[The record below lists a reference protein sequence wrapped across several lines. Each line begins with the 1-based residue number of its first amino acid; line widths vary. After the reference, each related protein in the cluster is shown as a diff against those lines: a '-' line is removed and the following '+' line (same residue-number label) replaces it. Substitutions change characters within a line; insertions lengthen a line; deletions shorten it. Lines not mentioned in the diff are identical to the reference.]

1 MTLYE
6 LLSFRS
12 PFDNIPLVKRN
23 FEIREKQRPA
33 LQARE
38 TRSLVLFQDL
48 MSLCWSQ
55 EPEERPN
62 MTQVREWVESPEF
75 ERLRTEVDLRDV
87 KSISCAC
94 VCRILPENEEEYI
107 AANQQDRSNI
117 TSIFAIPESF
127 DEGDADDFYDGP
139 SYGTNGFDDS
149 PPGLAGIHIPS
160 DGGTFFPP
168 KRHGTA
174 TCMLVTPSEDKLCI
188 ETDRGE
194 KIQDE
199 DDNIYQF
206 VAPRGVSGGRK
217 SAVVEDRGGDVQMQ
231 YEFDPYTQIWLC
243 GRDQRKGLLQI
254 FTYNDNNVG
263 QYVSDA
269 VYLCNLQI
277 NICQN
282 FLLTYKY
289 NIRMATA
296 YLTTYM

>member
-1 MTLYE
+1 MDVFAYGMTLYE

-23 FEIREKQRPA
+23 FEIREKQRPS

-48 MSLCWSQ
+48 MSLCWNQ
-55 EPEERPN
+55 EPEDRPN

-75 ERLRTEVDLRDV
+75 ERLRTEVDLQDV

-107 AANQQDRSNI
+107 AANRQDRSNI

-127 DEGDADDFYDGP
+127 DEGDGDDFYDGP
-139 SYGTNGFDDS
+139 GYGTNGFAQHS
-149 PPGLAGIHIPS
+149 PGPTGIYRPS
-160 DGGTFFPP
+160 DGETFFPP
-168 KRHGTA
+168 SRPN

-206 VAPRGVSGGRK
+206 VAPRGMSGGRK
-217 SAVVEDRGGDVQMQ
+217 SLIEDGGGDVQMQ
-231 YEFDPYTQIWLC
+231 HEFDPYTQIWLC

-254 FTYNDNNVG
+254 FTYNDSNVG
-263 QYVSDA
+263 QYVSDGENT
-269 VYLCNLQI
+269 VE
-277 NICQN
+277 
-282 FLLTYKY
+282 
-289 NIRMATA
+289 
-296 YLTTYM
+296 